1 VVWDTRGTAPG
12 GYTVELLQD
21 GKVERT
27 ERLIIQP

>member
-12 GYTVELLQD
+12 VYTVELLRE
-21 GKVERT
+21 GRIEHT